1 MIGGGRGAPDKMAV
15 FKKHYTREEARQLL
29 PAVVGWIDELA
40 RLRDILQE
48 CEEQMARQLGQGEDL
63 GGKAVNRSV
72 RAMASIKT
80 VLFEFKRREIQLKD
94 IDRGL
99 VDFPAFIAGRE
110 VFLCWE
116 KGEDDIEFWHDLE
129 SGYAGRE
136 KL

>member
-1 MIGGGRGAPDKMAV
+1 
-15 FKKHYTREEARQLL
+15 
-29 PAVVGWIDELA
+29 
-40 RLRDILQE
+40 
-48 CEEQMARQLGQGEDL
+48 MARQLGQGEDL
-63 GGKAVNRSV
+63 GGKAVDRSV